1 VTALRCWPVLLL
13 FAFAALISAQVA
25 AEPAQTALRSASE
38 FLSPAMKSEQHDL
51 ALNRGMLWVDQGAAL
66 WSTPTGPNGKTCV
79 TCHQAPIASMRGVAA
94 RYPKVN
100 ATTGQLLNLEGRIN
114 ACRAENLQAEPLPYE
129 SNELL
134 GLTAFVAFQSRGMK
148 PNVDIGGA
156 AQSWFEKGQSA
167 WRERQGQLNVA
178 CAQCHD
184 DNVGRKLRGDTISSG
199 VGTGYP
205 AYRLEWQS
213 LGSLHRRLKACQLGV
228 RAIQFNQGAPE
239 YLALELYLAWRARD
253 LPLEA
258 PALRR

>member
-1 VTALRCWPVLLL
+1 VTALRCWLVLLL
-13 FAFAALISAQVA
+13 VAVTAVSSAQIT
-25 AEPAQTALRSASE
+25 AEPAHPRLRSASE
-38 FLSPAMKSEQHDL
+38 FLSPVLKSEQDDQT
-51 ALNRGMLWVDQGAAL
+51 LNRGMLWVDQGAAL
-66 WSTPTGPNGKTCV
+66 WSTPVGPNGKACV
-79 TCHQAPIASMRGVAA
+79 TCHDAPVASMRGVAA

-100 ATTGQLLNLEGRIN
+100 AMTGQLLNLEGRIN
-114 ACRAENLQAEPLPYE
+114 ACRTDNLQAAPLPYE

-134 GLTAFVAFQSRGMK
+134 GLTAFVAFQSRGLK
-148 PNVDIGGA
+148 PDVDIGGA
-156 AQSWFEKGQSA
+156 AQPWFEQGQSA
-167 WRERQGQLNVA
+167 WQQRQGQLNVA

-205 AYRLEWQS
+205 AYRLEWQGV
-213 LGSLHRRLKACQLGV
+213 GSLHRRLKACQLGV
-228 RAIQFNQGAPE
+228 RAIQFDQGAPV